1 MSFMD
6 FTTYIKFDGEIRNF
20 LPESFNI
27 NTLFSHFEE
36 EEKFIANSDT
46 FLVQSYKI
54 VTINNISYLL
64 LKNNGHAFSVFDKY
78 AIYVDNNLYYKPFNV
93 ALKQLEL
100 KFVNVDHWSK
110 SAISK
115 MKQTYK
121 ENLENIQ
128 FNLDNLTIYP
138 QIVGN
143 NKTVFFSQENDKLIF
158 NFVYNSIVSPTFSS
172 SQDKLIIVNHNSKL
186 KYMQSNEKDKAIYE
200 KEYGI
205 LPLVDTIENRIKY
218 CLYTLSEHELRYD
231 QQCLFWDETS
241 NKVYSFN
248 KNKFGTIQALE
259 TRLYTNNNHHLYT
272 IKPEDFFTLTK
283 LDNML

>member
-1 MSFMD
+1 MSFID

-27 NTLFSHFEE
+27 NTLFSDFDT

-64 LKNNGHAFSVFDKY
+64 LNNNVRAFSVFDKY

-110 SAISK
+110 GAISK

-128 FNLDNLTIYP
+128 VNLDNLTIYP
-138 QIVGN
+138 KIVGN

-158 NFVYNSIVSPTFSS
+158 NFIYNSIVSTTFSS
-172 SQDKLIIVNHNSKL
+172 YQDKLIIVNHNSKL
-186 KYMQSNEKDKAIYE
+186 KYMQSNETDKAIYE
-200 KEYGI
+200 KGYGI

-218 CLYTLSEHELRYD
+218 CLYTLNDHQLIYD

-248 KNKFGTIQALE
+248 KNKFGTIQAQE
-259 TRLYTNNNHHLYT
+259 TRLYNNNNYYLHT
-272 IKPEDFFTLTK
+272 IKPEDFFKLVK

>member
-64 LKNNGHAFSVFDKY
+64 LKNNGRAFSVFDKY

-110 SAISK
+110 GAISK

-158 NFVYNSIVSPTFSS
+158 NFIYNSLVSTTFSS

-186 KYMQSNEKDKAIYE
+186 KYMQSNENDKAIYE
-200 KEYGI
+200 KEYDI

-218 CLYTLSEHELRYD
+218 CLYTLSERK
-231 QQCLFWDETS
+231 FWDETS

-259 TRLYTNNNHHLYT
+259 TRLYTNNNYYLYT

>member
-1 MSFMD
+1 
-6 FTTYIKFDGEIRNF
+6 
-20 LPESFNI
+20 
-27 NTLFSHFEE
+27 
-36 EEKFIANSDT
+36 
-46 FLVQSYKI
+46 
-54 VTINNISYLL
+54 
-64 LKNNGHAFSVFDKY
+64 
-78 AIYVDNNLYYKPFNV
+78 
-93 ALKQLEL
+93 
-100 KFVNVDHWSK
+100 
-110 SAISK
+110 
-115 MKQTYK
+115 
-121 ENLENIQ
+121 
-128 FNLDNLTIYP
+128 
-138 QIVGN
+138 
-143 NKTVFFSQENDKLIF
+143 
-158 NFVYNSIVSPTFSS
+158 
-172 SQDKLIIVNHNSKL
+172 
-186 KYMQSNEKDKAIYE
+186 MQSNEKDKAIYE